1 MTIVEEIAEIVPSLD
16 LAEQRQVL
24 DVALRLRDARKLPD
38 ITLPPTE
45 AGDAALAAWRE
56 RVQARS
62 TLVMAEE
69 KQRLLA
75 LGLID
80 EHWNPLTNELP
91 EDMLP
96 SSKTSVET

>member
-1 MTIVEEIAEIVPSLD
+1 MTIPEEIAQIVPFLGP
-16 LAEQRQVL
+16 AEQRQVL
-24 DVALRLRDARKLPD
+24 DVAIRLRDARKLPD
-38 ITLPPTE
+38 ITLPPVE
-45 AGDAALAAWRE
+45 ADDTAWVAWRE
-56 RVQARS
+56 RVHARS
-62 TLVMAEE
+62 TVVMAEE

-80 EHWNPLTNELP
+80 EHWTPLTNELP